1 MNVLQ
6 DFKERF
12 LTFETV
18 KGVYLLLAGGAIC
31 YVTLFYLQYVIQAFC
46 LALGV
51 YMMVE
56 GFRKIQVNRV
66 KQKIA
71 TENLVEKRLQT
82 IEIERDAK
90 AYKESLK
97 ENADDFSPAA

>member
-1 MNVLQ
+1 
-6 DFKERF
+6 
-12 LTFETV
+12 
-18 KGVYLLLAGGAIC
+18 
-31 YVTLFYLQYVIQAFC
+31 
-46 LALGV
+46 
-51 YMMVE
+51 MMVE
-56 GFRKIQVNRV
+56 GFRKIQVNWV

-82 IEIERDAK
+82 IKIERDAK

>member
-90 AYKESLK
+90 VYKESLK